1 MIPFTTDNW
10 ESTQAQCDK
19 ANEAYRLAA
28 EKFFDGVDTDDLRK
42 IEQLEKSLA
51 DKIGNYFNNDFTAA
65 EIANWALS
73 K

>member
-42 IEQLEKSLA
+42 IEQLEKS
-51 DKIGNYFNNDFTAA
+51 
-65 EIANWALS
+65 
-73 K
+73 